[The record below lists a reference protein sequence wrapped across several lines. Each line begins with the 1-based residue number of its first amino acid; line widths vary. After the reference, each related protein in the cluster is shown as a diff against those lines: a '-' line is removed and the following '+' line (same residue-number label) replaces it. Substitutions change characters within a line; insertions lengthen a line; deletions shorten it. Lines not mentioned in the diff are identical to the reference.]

1 MQKNNRSSQRGEK
14 NAPLILV
21 IGKDG
26 QIGWELRRTLMP
38 LGTVV
43 AMGREKMDF
52 THPHS
57 IIATIRQISP
67 DIIINAAAYTAVDQ
81 AEEEKDLAMQI
92 NGVAPGILAEEAQ
105 KIGALLIHYSTDY
118 VFDGTKET
126 AYTESD
132 VPCPINVYGAT
143 KLAGEKAIQSRE
155 AEYLILRTSWVYCTR
170 GHNFLLTM
178 LRLMRE
184 RESLRIIKDQIG
196 VPTWARLIAET
207 TAQILKQSLDERREA
222 IFQSEI
228 YHLTSA
234 DSTSWHGFAT
244 RIESIIREK
253 RVGEP
258 LKIQEIEPVPAERYS
273 TRAKRP
279 LNSCMA
285 IDKLEQHYNMKMP
298 AWHIALRLC
307 MEELP

>member
-1 MQKNNRSSQRGEK
+1 MKENK
-14 NAPLILV
+14 KHAPLILI
-21 IGKDG
+21 IGKGG
-26 QIGWELRRTLMP
+26 QIGWELRRAVMP

-43 AMGREKMDF
+43 AVDREKMDF
-52 THPHS
+52 TCPDS
-57 IIATIRQISP
+57 IIGTIREINP
-67 DIIINAAAYTAVDQ
+67 DMIINAAAYTAVDQ
-81 AEEEKDLAMQI
+81 AEEEKDLAMQV

-118 VFDGTKET
+118 VFGGTKEA

-143 KLAGEKAIQSRE
+143 KLAGEKAIQSTG
-155 AEYLILRTSWVYCTR
+155 ADHLILRTSWVYCVR

-178 LRLMRE
+178 LRLMGE

-196 VPTWARLIAET
+196 APTWARLISET
-207 TAQILKQSLDERREA
+207 TAHILKQSLAERRAA
-222 IFQSEI
+222 IFQSGI

-234 DSTSWHGFAT
+234 GSTSWHGFAT
-244 RIESIIREK
+244 MIESIMREK
-253 RVGEP
+253 MAGDL
-258 LKIQEIEPVPAERYS
+258 LKIHEIEPVAAETYP

-279 LNSCMA
+279 LNSCMS
-285 IDKLEQHYNMKMP
+285 IDKLEQHYNMRMP
-298 AWHIALRLC
+298 AWHLALRLC